1 VTVVAAEAAE
11 AAEAAGAAVTVTVGP
26 GTVRVFHRVM
36 VLVTVRVFCSTTVLA
51 GAGAA

>member
-1 VTVVAAEAAE
+1 MTVV
-11 AAEAAGAAVTVTVGP
+11 AAGAAVTVTVGP
-26 GTVRVFHRVM
+26 GTVRVFHWVM